1 MTDSEHD
8 EASSLPLDREAAA
21 REDSQFM
28 AAAAERQELCIS
40 TPEEGAVIDLDV
52 LQGLWTEAQYLRMTD
67 YAKRLIE
74 FTDGRLEV
82 LPMPTD
88 RHQVIVRFL
97 FLALFPV
104 VRDDGGTVL
113 FAPLRLRIRK
123 DKFREPDL
131 LLVRDANDARRRND
145 YWRGADW
152 VAEVVSPDRPA
163 RDTVTKRQ
171 DYAEARIPEYWIVN
185 PVDETVTVL
194 VLDADAYAEHGV
206 FRRGERA
213 ASHCLEGFSVSVAE
227 VFDAA

>member
-1 MTDSEHD
+1 
-8 EASSLPLDREAAA
+8 
-21 REDSQFM
+21 M
-28 AAAAERQELCIS
+28 AVAAERQGAADRRELCIS
-40 TPEEGAVIDLDV
+40 MPDGGALIGLDA
-52 LQGLWTEAQYLRMTD
+52 LQGMWTEAQYLRLTEHT
-67 YAKRLIE
+67 KRLIE

-88 RHQVIVRFL
+88 RHQVVLGFL
-97 FLALFPV
+97 LFALDPFI
-104 VRDDGGTVL
+104 RQRGGTVL
-113 FAPLRLRIRK
+113 FSGLRLRIRE

-131 LLVRDANDARRRND
+131 LLLRDAKDARRRND

-152 VAEVVSPDRPA
+152 VAEVVSPDNPE
-163 RDTVTKRQ
+163 RDTVTKRR

-194 VLDADAYAEHGV
+194 VLDGDAYAEHGV

-213 ASHCLEGFSVSVAE
+213 RSSCLDGFSVSVAR